1 MILNELSLVKVA
13 KTGDKKAQE
22 AIYALYSDRMYRL
35 CYRYIRNQEDA
46 EDVLIRA
53 FTKVLEKIKEF
64 EWRGVGSLEAWV
76 RQIVVNESL
85 MWLRRRHNFHLTETW
100 NGQEE
105 DPDISV
111 ISELEAEDIYRMIG
125 ELPQGYRTVFNLSVI
140 EGYSH
145 QEIADLLKIS
155 VSTSRTQLFK
165 AKAHLKIRLTKE
177 GFNYGT

>member
-1 MILNELSLVKVA
+1 LEELSLVKVA
-13 KTGDKKAQE
+13 KKGNRKAQE
-22 AIYALYSDRMYRL
+22 TIYALYADRMYRL

-46 EDVLIRA
+46 EDILILS

-64 EWRGVGSLEAWV
+64 EWRGEGSLEAWI

-85 MWLRRRHNFHLTETW
+85 MWLRRRHNFHLTEAW
-100 NGQEE
+100 SGQEE
-105 DPDISV
+105 EPDISA

-155 VSTSRTQLFK
+155 ISTSRTQLFK

>member
-1 MILNELSLVKVA
+1 MEELSLVSVA
-13 KTGDKKAQE
+13 KTGNRKAQE
-22 AIYALYSDRMYRL
+22 AIYARYADRMYRL

-46 EDVLIRA
+46 EDILILA

-64 EWRGVGSLEAWV
+64 DWRGEGSLEAWV
-76 RQIVVNESL
+76 RQIVVNEAL
-85 MWLRRRHNFHLTETW
+85 MWLRRRHNFHLTESW
-100 NGQEE
+100 NAQDEE
-105 DPDISV
+105 PDISI

-125 ELPQGYRTVFNLSVI
+125 ELPEGYRTVFNLSVI

-145 QEIADLLKIS
+145 QEIAALLKIS

-165 AKAHLKIRLTKE
+165 AKAHLKRRLTIE

>member
-1 MILNELSLVKVA
+1 MNELSLVKVA

-22 AIYALYSDRMYRL
+22 AIYALYADRMYRL

-46 EDVLIRA
+46 EDVLILA

-64 EWRGVGSLEAWV
+64 EWRGEGSLEAWV
-76 RQIVVNESL
+76 RQVVVNESL

-100 NGQEE
+100 SGQEV

-111 ISELEAEDIYRMIG
+111 LSELEAEDIYRMIG

-155 VSTSRTQLFK
+155 ISTSRTQLFK